1 MNSSAIQN
9 PDKRVW
15 ALSGSPVAWALGF
28 VVAISLATVVP
39 MFIWGVPANLDLS
52 NHFRFTLPFYD
63 ALAGGNPY
71 PGWLAESNNGY
82 GDPSF
87 RFYPPALYYL
97 LAAARSAFGNW
108 YDATIA
114 TFALLSITG
123 GLGMYFW
130 ANSILRNSTTA
141 AWAGFFYALA
151 PYHVNQLYQ
160 ATMLAEWAGS
170 ALLPFCFAFV
180 ERVCERGKP
189 RDIAGLATAY
199 ALLIFTHLPLAVIG
213 SLALLVYALVR
224 IGGPG
229 KLRQKLGQLTK
240 LAFGVVLGV
249 AATAIYWVTM
259 ISEMRWIRV
268 NDVEPIASVDYRFNF
283 LLSTL
288 SPDNLNVWWMNFL
301 ALMTLLLCA
310 PVLFFLK
317 RDAAPLRRLAR
328 PAIVL
333 TAFALFM
340 SLPLS
345 RPIWSVFPP
354 LQETQFPWRWLS
366 LVSIGISL
374 LAAISLPLLMQ
385 NTNRIKRILIFGMM
399 SISIAFTLSH
409 IVREAQYLSP
419 QKFEN
424 TLAKVRGTASINYWL
439 PIWARSNPPSMNSE
453 VEARGT
459 EARGTEA
466 RSVTVTSWQSQHRQ
480 FTVAAGAA
488 TDVRVKTFYYPHWT
502 ATANGTILP
511 ARPDGDGALLI
522 SVPADA
528 TTVNLDFREPSRT
541 RVSGVM
547 SFAGLLFIGALAIP
561 RNWRRR
567 R

>member
-15 ALSGSPVAWALGF
+15 AISGSPAARASGF
-28 VVAISLATVVP
+28 VVAISLAVIVP
-39 MFIWGVPANLDLS
+39 MFIWGVPSNLDLS

-63 ALAGGNPY
+63 AIAAGTPY

-87 RFYPPALYYL
+87 RFYPPALYYV
-97 LAAARSAFGNW
+97 LAAARFVFGNW

-114 TFALLSITG
+114 TFALLSIAS

-130 ANSILRNSTTA
+130 ANSILRDSSRA
-141 AWAGFFYALA
+141 AWAAFFYALA

-170 ALLPFCFAFV
+170 AILPFCFAFV
-180 ERVCERGKP
+180 ERVCEDGRR
-189 RDIAGLATAY
+189 RDIAGLAVSY
-199 ALLIFTHLPLAVIG
+199 GILVFTHLPLAVIG
-213 SLALLVYALVR
+213 SLALLVYALAR
-224 IGGPG
+224 INGPSQ
-229 KLRQKLGQLTK
+229 LVQLTK
-240 LAFGVVLGV
+240 LAVGVALGL

-259 ISEMRWIRV
+259 ITEMRWIRV
-268 NDVEPIASVDYRFNF
+268 NDVEPIASVDYRLNF

-288 SPDNLNVWWMNFL
+288 SPDNLNVWWMNIL

-310 PVLFFLK
+310 PILFFFT
-317 RDAAPLRRLAR
+317 RDAAPQRRLAR
-328 PAIVL
+328 PAMIL
-333 TAFALFM
+333 TAFAIFM

-366 LVSIGISL
+366 IVSIGIAL
-374 LAAISLPLLMQ
+374 LAAVSLPLLME
-385 NTNRIKRILIFGMM
+385 NTNRIKRLVIFGAM
-399 SISIAFTLSH
+399 SISMAFTLSH
-409 IVREAQYLSP
+409 IVREAQYLTP
-419 QKFEN
+419 AKFAN
-424 TLAKVRGTASINYWL
+424 TLAGVRGTASVNYWI
-439 PIWARSNPPSMNSE
+439 PIWARSNPRSMNSE
-453 VEARGT
+453 VEAPG
-459 EARGTEA
+459 ARA
-466 RSVTVTSWQSQHRQ
+466 VTVTSWQPQQRQ
-480 FTVAAGAA
+480 FSVAAGAA

-502 ATANGTILP
+502 ATANGTTLP
-511 ARPDGDGALLI
+511 ARPDADGALLI

-528 TTVNLDFREPSRT
+528 TTVNLDFREPPRT
-541 RVSGVM
+541 RVSGVV

>member
-15 ALSGSPVAWALGF
+15 TLSGSPVARASGF
-28 VVAISLATVVP
+28 VVAISLAIVVP
-39 MFIWGVPANLDLS
+39 MFIWGVPSNLDLS

-63 ALAGGNPY
+63 AIAGGNLY

-87 RFYPPALYYL
+87 RFYPPALYYV
-97 LAAARSAFGNW
+97 LAAARAALGNW
-108 YDATIA
+108 YDATLA
-114 TFALLSITG
+114 TYALLSIAG
-123 GLGMYFW
+123 AFGMYFW
-130 ANSILRNSTTA
+130 ANSLLRDSTLPKGAA
-141 AWAGFFYALA
+141 AWAGFFYAVA

-160 ATMLAEWAGS
+160 ATMLAEWAAS
-170 ALLPFCFAFV
+170 AVLPFCFAFV
-180 ERVCERGKP
+180 DRVCERGNP

-199 ALLIFTHLPLAVIG
+199 SILIFTHLPLAVIG
-213 SLALLVYALVR
+213 SLALLVYALGR
-224 IGGPG
+224 AGGPG
-229 KLRQKLGQLTK
+229 KLAQLAK
-240 LAFGVVLGV
+240 LASGVVLGV

-259 ISEMRWIRV
+259 ISEVRWIRV
-268 NDVEPIASVDYRFNF
+268 NDVEPIASVDYRLNF

-288 SPDNLNVWWMNFL
+288 SPDNLNVWWMNIL

-310 PVLFFLK
+310 PVLFFFK

-333 TAFALFM
+333 TIFALFM

-366 LVSIGISL
+366 IVSLGISL
-374 LAAISLPLLMQ
+374 LAAISLPSLVHH
-385 NTNRIKRILIFGMM
+385 THRIKRIVIFGAM

-409 IVREAQYLSP
+409 VVREAQYLTP

-424 TLAKVRGTASINYWL
+424 TLADVRGTPSVNYWI
-439 PIWARSNPPSMNSE
+439 PIWARSNPRSMNSE
-453 VEARGT
+453 VEAR
-459 EARGTEA
+459 EARA
-466 RSVTVTSWQSQHRQ
+466 VTVTSWQPQHRQ
-480 FTVAAGAA
+480 FSVAAGAP

-502 ATANGTILP
+502 ATANGNVLP
-511 ARPDGDGALLI
+511 ARPDADGALLI
-522 SVPADA
+522 SVPAEA
-528 TTVNLDFREPSRT
+528 TTVDLDFREPSRT
-541 RVSGVM
+541 RVSGIT
-547 SFAGLLFIGALAIP
+547 SLAGLLFIGALAIP

>member
-15 ALSGSPVAWALGF
+15 ALSGSPVARASGF
-28 VVAISLATVVP
+28 VIAISLAVVVP
-39 MFIWGVPANLDLS
+39 MLIWGVPSNLDLS
-52 NHFRFTLPFYD
+52 NHFRFTLPFHE
-63 ALAGGNPY
+63 AIAGGIPY

-97 LAAARSAFGNW
+97 LSAARFAFGNW
-108 YDATIA
+108 YEATIA
-114 TFALLSITG
+114 TFALLSIIG

-130 ANSILRNSTTA
+130 ANSILHDYSRA

-151 PYHVNQLYQ
+151 PYHVNQVYQ

-170 ALLPFCFAFV
+170 AILPFCFAFV
-180 ERVCERGKP
+180 ERVCKQGRP
-189 RDIAGLATAY
+189 RDIAGLAAAY
-199 ALLIFTHLPLAVIG
+199 GILVFTHLPLAVIG

-224 IGGPG
+224 LSGPG
-229 KLRQKLGQLTK
+229 KLGQLVK
-240 LAFGVVLGV
+240 LALGV
-249 AATAIYWVTM
+249 ILGLAATAIYWVTM
-259 ISEMRWIRV
+259 ISEVRWIRV
-268 NDVEPIASVDYRFNF
+268 NDVEPIASVDYRLNF

-288 SPDNLNVWWMNFL
+288 SPDNLNVWWMNIL
-301 ALMTLLLCA
+301 ALMTLMLCA
-310 PVLFFLK
+310 PILLFLK

-328 PAIVL
+328 PAIIL
-333 TAFALFM
+333 TAFAVFM

-366 LVSIGISL
+366 IVSIGISL
-374 LAAISLPLLMQ
+374 LAAVSLPLLIEH
-385 NTNRIKRILIFGMM
+385 THRIKRIVIFGAM

-409 IVREAQYLSP
+409 IVREAQYLTP

-424 TLAKVRGTASINYWL
+424 TLADVRGTSSVNYWI
-439 PIWARSNPPSMNSE
+439 PIWSGSNPRSMNSE
-453 VEARGT
+453 VETADR
-459 EARGTEA
+459 A
-466 RSVTVTSWQSQHRQ
+466 VTVTSWQPQHRQ
-480 FTVAAGAA
+480 FSVAAGPA

-502 ATANGTILP
+502 ATTANGTSLP

-522 SVPADA
+522 SIPESA

-547 SFAGLLFIGALAIP
+547 SFAGLFFIGALAIP